1 MRFLLY
7 AAAAAALAPQQQ
19 HSAALDAVERAIDA
33 AVASTSQPIEALP
46 PAERESVAIARRL
59 RRRLDSFARNGDCRC
74 VARVSKLRNSVARC
88 GTPILMIH
96 RNCKPVDK
104 SLDSLNSSAAVG
116 FDAAKRFPPARALR
130 YHITAGAAGCSAHT
144 ASATAVGRSMIWDP
158 RSDGYTC
165 TCTTRRFYWPS
176 TRRK

>member
-19 HSAALDAVERAIDA
+19 HSAALDAAERAVDA

-104 SLDSLNSSAAVG
+104 NLDSLNSSAAV
-116 FDAAKRFPPARALR
+116 FDAAKRLSRRRAP
-130 YHITAGAAGCSAHT
+130 YFIIAAGAAGCSART
-144 ASATAVGRSMIWDP
+144 ASATAVSRSMIWDP
-158 RSDGYTC
+158 RCDGYTC

>member
-7 AAAAAALAPQQQ
+7 AAAAYALAPQQ
-19 HSAALDAVERAIDA
+19 HSAALDAVERSVDA

-74 VARVSKLRNSVARC
+74 AARVSKLLNSVARC

-104 SLDSLNSSAAVG
+104 NLDSLNSSAAVSLRRREALPAG
-116 FDAAKRFPPARALR
+116 ARLTSSFPQALLAATRALR
-130 YHITAGAAGCSAHT
+130 LRQLYAA
-144 ASATAVGRSMIWDP
+144 
-158 RSDGYTC
+158 
-165 TCTTRRFYWPS
+165 
-176 TRRK
+176 

>member
-7 AAAAAALAPQQQ
+7 AAAAAALAPQQ
-19 HSAALDAVERAIDA
+19 HSAALDVVECAVDA
-33 AVASTSQPIEALP
+33 AVASTSEPIEALP

-59 RRRLDSFARNGDCRC
+59 RRRLDSFARNGDCR
-74 VARVSKLRNSVARC
+74 RGTSVSKLRNSVARC

-104 SLDSLNSSAAVG
+104 NLDSLNSSAAVG
-116 FDAAKRFPPARALR
+116 FDVATRLSRRRAP
-130 YHITAGAAGCSAHT
+130 YFIIPAGAAGYSART
-144 ASATAVGRSMIWDP
+144 ASATAASRLIWDP
-158 RSDGYTC
+158 QSDGYTC
-165 TCTTRRFYWPS
+165 TCTTRRFCWPS

>member
-7 AAAAAALAPQQQ
+7 AAAAAALAPPQQ
-19 HSAALDAVERAIDA
+19 HSAALDAVEYAIDA
-33 AVASTSQPIEALP
+33 AVASTSQPVEALP

-74 VARVSKLRNSVARC
+74 VGRVSKLRNSVARC

-130 YHITAGAAGCSAHT
+130 YHITAGAAGCSART
-144 ASATAVGRSMIWDP
+144 ASATAVSRLIWDP
-158 RSDGYTC
+158 RCDGYTC
-165 TCTTRRFYWPS
+165 TCITRRCYWPS

>member
-19 HSAALDAVERAIDA
+19 HSAALDAVERAVDA

-104 SLDSLNSSAAVG
+104 NLDSLNSSAAV
-116 FDAAKRFPPARALR
+116 A
-130 YHITAGAAGCSAHT
+130 
-144 ASATAVGRSMIWDP
+144 
-158 RSDGYTC
+158 
-165 TCTTRRFYWPS
+165 
-176 TRRK
+176 

>member
-59 RRRLDSFARNGDCRC
+59 RLRLDSFARNGDCR
-74 VARVSKLRNSVARC
+74 RGTSVSKLVNSVARC

-104 SLDSLNSSAAVG
+104 NLDSLNSSAAV
-116 FDAAKRFPPARALR
+116 FDAAKRFSRRRAPYVIILPQALLAAARALR
-130 YHITAGAAGCSAHT
+130 L
-144 ASATAVGRSMIWDP
+144 RQL
-158 RSDGYTC
+158 
-165 TCTTRRFYWPS
+165 
-176 TRRK
+176 

>member
-7 AAAAAALAPQQQ
+7 AAAASALAPQQQ
-19 HSAALDAVERAIDA
+19 HSAALDAVELAIDA

-104 SLDSLNSSAAVG
+104 NLDSLNSSAAV
-116 FDAAKRFPPARALR
+116 FDAAKRFSRRRAPYVIILPQALLAAARALR
-130 YHITAGAAGCSAHT
+130 L
-144 ASATAVGRSMIWDP
+144 RQL
-158 RSDGYTC
+158 
-165 TCTTRRFYWPS
+165 
-176 TRRK
+176 

>member
-7 AAAAAALAPQQQ
+7 AAAAYALAPQQ
-19 HSAALDAVERAIDA
+19 HSAALDAVERAVDA

-59 RRRLDSFARNGDCRC
+59 RRRLDSFARNGDCRRGP
-74 VARVSKLRNSVARC
+74 ASRNLNSVARC

-104 SLDSLNSSAAVG
+104 NLDSLNSSAAV
-116 FDAAKRFPPARALR
+116 FDAAKRFSRRRAPYVIILPQALLAAARALR
-130 YHITAGAAGCSAHT
+130 L
-144 ASATAVGRSMIWDP
+144 
-158 RSDGYTC
+158 
-165 TCTTRRFYWPS
+165 
-176 TRRK
+176 RKL

>member
-7 AAAAAALAPQQQ
+7 AAAAYALAPQQ
-19 HSAALDAVERAIDA
+19 HSAALDAVERAVDA

-59 RRRLDSFARNGDCRC
+59 RRRLDSFARNGDCR
-74 VARVSKLRNSVARC
+74 RGTSVSKLRKSARC

-104 SLDSLNSSAAVG
+104 NLDSLNSSAAVLAPLSAFPAG
-116 FDAAKRFPPARALR
+116 ARLTSSFPQALLAAARALR
-130 YHITAGAAGCSAHT
+130 L
-144 ASATAVGRSMIWDP
+144 RQL
-158 RSDGYTC
+158 
-165 TCTTRRFYWPS
+165 
-176 TRRK
+176 

>member
-7 AAAAAALAPQQQ
+7 ATVAYALAPQQ
-19 HSAALDAVERAIDA
+19 HSAALDAVERAVDA

-104 SLDSLNSSAAVG
+104 NLDSLNSSAAV
-116 FDAAKRFPPARALR
+116 A
-130 YHITAGAAGCSAHT
+130 
-144 ASATAVGRSMIWDP
+144 
-158 RSDGYTC
+158 
-165 TCTTRRFYWPS
+165 
-176 TRRK
+176 

>member
-1 MRFLLY
+1 MKIGLRRTLRGCEPVLMRFLLY
-7 AAAAAALAPQQQ
+7 AAAAAALAPQQ

-59 RRRLDSFARNGDCRC
+59 RRRLDSFARNGDCR
-74 VARVSKLRNSVARC
+74 RGTSVSKLRNSVARC

-104 SLDSLNSSAAVG
+104 NLDSLNSSAAV
-116 FDAAKRFPPARALR
+116 ASPARSAFPPARALR
-130 YHITAGAAGCSAHT
+130 YHYRRRCWLQRAHCVCD
-144 ASATAVGRSMIWDP
+144 SLSLIHI
-158 RSDGYTC
+158 
-165 TCTTRRFYWPS
+165 
-176 TRRK
+176 